1 MELNSVAQVL
11 NNVELEQSIDGVE
24 QLVLN
29 NVEQLELS
37 NGVERELNS
46 VELERSFEWQ
56 LLVG

>member
-11 NNVELEQSIDGVE
+11 NNVELEQSIVGVE

-29 NVEQLELS
+29 NVERLELS
-37 NGVERELNS
+37 NGVEQELNS

>member
-11 NNVELEQSIDGVE
+11 NNVGLEQSIVGVGLELNIDG
-24 QLVLN
+24 
-29 NVEQLELS
+29 VEQLELS
-37 NGVERELNS
+37 NG